1 MHPTLDDLL
10 SLRDGALAPPGV
22 ASHVA
27 ECAACRAS
35 LDEVTALGTAL
46 RSMPLLTP
54 PGDGWARISAR
65 LAPARVVHPATA
77 RWRLASAGLAAS
89 LALVAVLATSGRL
102 AAPVGEVVPELVPLA
117 DLQHESQRLES
128 VLADMGGA
136 RVVSASAAGEIADL
150 EDHIAALDWQ
160 LSSGADALD
169 ADQRHALWA
178 RRVELM
184 QDLVL
189 VRAGSSRDGRSM

>member
-1 MHPTLDDLL
+1 
-10 SLRDGALAPPGV
+10 V

-27 ECAACRAS
+27 ECAACRAT
-35 LDEVTALGTAL
+35 LDEVAALGSAL
-46 RSMPLLTP
+46 RGMPVLAP

-65 LAPARVVHPATA
+65 LAPPRVVHPATA

-89 LALVAVLATSGRL
+89 LAVVAVLATSGRL
-102 AAPVGEVVPELVPLA
+102 APVSGEVVPASVPLA
-117 DLQHESQRLES
+117 ELQYESQRLES

-136 RVVSASAAGEIADL
+136 RVVSASVASEIADL

-160 LSSGADALD
+160 LSAQAGALD
-169 ADQRHALWA
+169 AEQRHALWT
-178 RRVELM
+178 RRVALM